1 MKKVKIIG
9 VPEHFNLPWQLCIE
23 NGEFSQV
30 GIDME
35 WFDVPEGT
43 GKMCE
48 MLRNGDTDLA
58 VILTEGILK
67 DISLGN
73 PAVVVQE
80 YVASPLQW
88 GIFTAAANPVTT
100 VEELHN
106 KKVAISRFGSGSQ
119 LMAIVNAKQQGWNS
133 DALQYE
139 VVNTLNGGVEALTHG
154 KADYFM
160 WDRFMTQP
168 LVDKGIFKRIGI
180 CPTPWPSFILVATQQ
195 FARENKPVISSVLEV
210 LNTTSAEFKH
220 IPSINNTVRERFQ
233 QKLEDVNEWL
243 RVTHWSQKQISP
255 QKFKEINEQ
264 LVNLG
269 IIKQALNYNETVL

>member
-1 MKKVKIIG
+1 MKKVRIIG

-23 NGEFSQV
+23 NGEFSEV

-35 WFDVPEGT
+35 WSDIPEGT

-48 MLRNGDTDLA
+48 MLRSGDTDLA

-88 GIFTAAANPVTT
+88 GIFTAADNPVTK

-106 KKVAISRFGSGSQ
+106 KKAAISRFGSGSQ

-133 DALQYE
+133 DELHYE
-139 VVNTLNGGVEALTHG
+139 IVNTLSGGVEALTHG

-168 LVDKGIFKRIGI
+168 LVDKGVFKRVGI
-180 CPTPWPSFILVATQQ
+180 CPTPWPSFILVATRQ
-195 FARENKPVISSVLEV
+195 FARENKSVIQSILEV
-210 LNTTSAEFKH
+210 LNTTLAEFKH
-220 IPSINNTVRERFQ
+220 IPSINNTVSERFQ

-243 RVTHWSQKQISP
+243 QVTHWSQKQISP

-269 IIKQALNYNETVL
+269 IIKQSLNYNETVL